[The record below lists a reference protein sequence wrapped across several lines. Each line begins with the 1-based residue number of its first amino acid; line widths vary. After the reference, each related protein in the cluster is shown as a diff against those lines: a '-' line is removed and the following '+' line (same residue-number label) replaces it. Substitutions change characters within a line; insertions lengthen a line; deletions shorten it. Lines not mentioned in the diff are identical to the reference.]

1 MQRRKGRGNDGQEV
15 AKEKRQGSTPDEIAR
30 GRGELPGDEQ
40 EIQDDGEPSEVR
52 RDFKN
57 DRRERRRDR
66 HE

>member
-1 MQRRKGRGNDGQEV
+1 MQRRKQRGNDGRE
-15 AKEKRQGSTPDEIAR
+15 ATREKRQGVASDEIAR
-30 GRGELPGDEQ
+30 GRGELPEEQ
-40 EIQDDGEPSEVR
+40 EMQDETEPSEVR